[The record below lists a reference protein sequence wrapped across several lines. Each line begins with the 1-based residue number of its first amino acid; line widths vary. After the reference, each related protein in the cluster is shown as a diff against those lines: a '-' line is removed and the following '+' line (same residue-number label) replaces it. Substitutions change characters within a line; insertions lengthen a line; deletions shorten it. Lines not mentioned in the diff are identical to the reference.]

1 MGEVCPVVSKNGKND
16 LKTGRNSK
24 KYQNRKINLMTTA
37 LKSIKAKIETASKTN
52 YLKIEILIN
61 NNRGTQT
68 KHNVQQRIKATW
80 ASTFL

>member
-61 NNRGTQT
+61 NNRGIQT
-68 KHNVQQRIKATW
+68 KHNAQQRIKATW